1 MRSLRFF
8 GLRCRLYTFR
18 YTAAVRSLR
27 SAVRVASELSPEARL
42 LARRHTPAGRFHRG
56 EAGSLARLAA
66 ASSAAAAA
74 TAGTTDDAVAFPSS
88 SWHHYHAGS
97 FLDGRADDDRHGGGM
112 HAHLRRADVVETST
126 VGRVQ
131 KLLRTARVVGTCFN
145 STAPSMRASNPRL
158 HACFNSM
165 AACLH

>member
-1 MRSLRFF
+1 
-8 GLRCRLYTFR
+8 
-18 YTAAVRSLR
+18 
-27 SAVRVASELSPEARL
+27 
-42 LARRHTPAGRFHRG
+42 
-56 EAGSLARLAA
+56 
-66 ASSAAAAA
+66 
-74 TAGTTDDAVAFPSS
+74 
-88 SWHHYHAGS
+88 
-97 FLDGRADDDRHGGGM
+97 M

-145 STAPSMRASNPRL
+145 STAPSMRASIPRL